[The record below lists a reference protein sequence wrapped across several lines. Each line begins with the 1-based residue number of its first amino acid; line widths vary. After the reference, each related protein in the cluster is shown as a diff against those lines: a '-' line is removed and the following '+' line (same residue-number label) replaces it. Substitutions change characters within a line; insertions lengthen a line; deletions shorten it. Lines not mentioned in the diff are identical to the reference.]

1 MNSASDVKP
10 AVDQSEAA
18 WNRYALLVHQSL
30 FRVAWIFKTESVIM
44 PAFLDTISESGLIR
58 GALPLL
64 NRTGQSL
71 APLLLAS
78 QLSAAPRKSVWL
90 SRTTFLMGAPFLFLG
105 ASVWYAQAQL
115 PAWFAAVFLLAY
127 VIFFCLHGINEMTAS
142 TVLGKLIVANQR
154 GRLQATAS
162 TVGTTAA
169 VTLALLLLSRW
180 LQQAGQAPFQSIFL
194 FVGAVMMLAGVSSRL
209 LRERPDQTPQT
220 GVRAG
225 RALSTT
231 WALLRQDATLRRL
244 CVVAVL
250 FIFSQTIFPHY
261 QAIGLAGAGKDR
273 DVLMHWVIAQHIG
286 AVCFSLASGF
296 LSDRF
301 GTRSALRLL
310 LPCAALAPVL
320 AIVLAEYAPSHWFWI
335 TFFWIGLVPVT
346 LRMQVN
352 YAIEIVNRERHPEYI
367 STLNLCMAIPF
378 LCSPLI
384 GGIVDMF
391 GYRMPFL
398 LVSVIVGTGAVLT
411 WTMREPRHGGDTKLE
426 NIGSAVAGA
435 SNAGANR

>member
-1 MNSASDVKP
+1 MNEATAPVTASKP
-10 AVDQSEAA
+10 PHEG
-18 WNRYALLVHQSL
+18 WNRFALLVHQSL

-64 NRTGQSL
+64 NRAGQSL
-71 APLLLAS
+71 APMLLAS
-78 QLSAAPRKSVWL
+78 RLSAAPRKSVWL

-105 ASVWYAQAQL
+105 GSVWFSEAQL
-115 PAWFAAVFLLAY
+115 PPSFAAVFLLAY
-127 VIFFCLHGINEMTAS
+127 VIFFCMHGINEMAAS

-169 VTLALLLLSRW
+169 VSLALLLLSRW
-180 LQQAGQAPFQSIFL
+180 LTQTGQAPFQNIFL
-194 FVGAVMMLAGVSSRL
+194 FVGSAMMLAGVCSRML
-209 LRERPDQTPQT
+209 KEAPDPPQGKIT
-220 GVRAG
+220 ARAAAAFG
-225 RALSTT
+225 TT
-231 WALLRQDATLRRL
+231 WVLLKQDAVLRRL
-244 CVVAVL
+244 CLVAVL

-261 QAIGLAGAGKDR
+261 QSIGLARVGRTR

-286 AVCFSLASGF
+286 AVCFSMASGF

-310 LPCAALAPVL
+310 LPCAALAPIL
-320 AIVLAEYAPSHWFWI
+320 AIVLAEWAPVDWFWI

-352 YAIEIVNRERHPEYI
+352 YAIEIVHRERHPEYI

-378 LCSPLI
+378 LFSPLI
-384 GGIVDMF
+384 GGIVEWF
-391 GYRMPFL
+391 GYRLPFL
-398 LVSVIVGTGAVLT
+398 MVSVIVGLGALLT
-411 WTMREPRHGGDTKLE
+411 WTMREPRHSIAD
-426 NIGSAVAGA
+426 ADV
-435 SNAGANR
+435 SN